1 MKNALKKLAL
11 LTACSLFA
19 LLGCTKQS
27 GSLSV
32 IEKSQNTESS
42 LIVTS
47 SDNHIAFTEYDKLK
61 IIVAHQDLLTSDD
74 KKSGACFSNR
84 AELVNYANQFRF
96 KNSELDK
103 FVNELIDEDFENKK
117 LIFSAQLYLRSGT
130 EYLTFNKMY
139 FDNNDLNVLLDLN
152 RDEGGGSADIR
163 YAVCS
168 FFINKDLSYN
178 NVVTLLNNLTGIEY
192 RL

>member
-32 IEKSQNTESS
+32 IEKSQNNESS
-42 LIVTS
+42 LIETS
-47 SDNHIAFTEYDKLK
+47 SDIHIAFTEYDELK
-61 IIVAHQDLLTSDD
+61 IIVAHQDLLTSND
-74 KKSGACFSNR
+74 KKLGACFSNR
-84 AELVNYANQFRF
+84 AELVNYANQLRF

-117 LIFSAQLYLRSGT
+117 LEADVDLKGRIILAMLVIPAVKVW
-130 EYLTFNKMY
+130 FNKNIKY
-139 FDNNDLNVLLDLN
+139 
-152 RDEGGGSADIR
+152 IR
-163 YAVCS
+163 KKIRG
-168 FFINKDLSYN
+168 FKKL
-178 NVVTLLNNLTGIEY
+178 
-192 RL
+192 